1 MLAFLLLLL
10 TFLFWILTIVYAKQ
24 KAKILLEKYSES
36 LPWVESN
43 NTFKMI
49 IKLQS
54 LKRQKKLKEEDVF
67 VFRIS
72 CIILK
77 SSLLIIP
84 ILMLLA
90 VILKTTFSNF

>member
-1 MLAFLLLLL
+1 MLTILFLLLIV
-10 TFLFWILTIVYAKQ
+10 FFWISTIVYAKQ
-24 KAKILLEKYSES
+24 KAKILLKKYSES

-54 LKRQKKLKEEDVF
+54 IKRQKKLKEEDVF
-67 VFRIS
+67 VYRIS
-72 CIILK
+72 CIVLI

-90 VILKTTFSNF
+90 VVLKITIPS